1 MQNLLWHI
9 LIFLRLIYLGV
20 GGLTHLFSQ
29 VWLIIGDSCFAR
41 TTALPLLDVVFYSQ
55 TLLAR
60 LCNLW
65 LHLSRLLIRTLNS
78 LLLRLLILRTNL
90 CIVLYV
96 LVLRF

>member
-1 MQNLLWHI
+1 M
-9 LIFLRLIYLGV
+9 FP
-20 GGLTHLFSQ
+20 Q
-29 VWLIIGDSCFAR
+29 VWLVVGDSCLAG
-41 TTALPLLDVVFYSQ
+41 TTALPLLNIVFYSQ

-60 LCNLW
+60 LYNLW
-65 LHLSRLLIRTLNS
+65 LHLSRLLSRTLNS